1 MKALSLRPEWA
12 WAVFIG
18 EKDIEYRTWQTKYRG
33 DLLICSSSRK
43 LKGTIPGHALIVCTL
58 DDITYNE
65 KEKIY
70 EWHLNNFREIIPF
83 PVKGKLHLYDVDDSL
98 IQYLPTN
105 MSKSEADDCFL
116 KYFVVVLIAISQMI
130 LF

>member
-12 WAVFIG
+12 WEVFIG
-18 EKDIEYRTWQTKYRG
+18 NKDIEYRTWQTKYRG

-58 DDITYNE
+58 EDITYNE

-70 EWHLNNFREIIPF
+70 EWHLSNFRDIIPF
-83 PVKGKLHLYDVDDSL
+83 PVKGKLHLFDVDDSL
-98 IQYLPTN
+98 I
-105 MSKSEADDCFL
+105 
-116 KYFVVVLIAISQMI
+116 KYFPQNMTQEEIDTNFEKYFEPLIT
-130 LF
+130 